1 LAASTGFS
9 LHNRNLRC
17 KVASNKK
24 DAEANAAAP
33 IRAGLCLGKG
43 VERRNTMLGMQE
55 PMAHNAAFRKI
66 DKSRHLAIVLITR
79 SLDVNGAGRAMLLSQ
94 LPVLIAGAL
103 IFAICWVLS
112 AIELTVWQTGL
123 AVALIAVIYA
133 AAFFVYLR
141 LNV

>member
-1 LAASTGFS
+1 L
-9 LHNRNLRC
+9 LRQGRGTLQYH
-17 KVASNKK
+17 V
-24 DAEANAAAP
+24 
-33 IRAGLCLGKG
+33 
-43 VERRNTMLGMQE
+43 GMQE
-55 PMAHNAAFRKI
+55 PMADEAAFCKT

-79 SLDVNGAGRAMLLSQ
+79 SLDVNGEGRAMLLSQ

-103 IFAICWVLS
+103 IFAICLVLS

>member
-1 LAASTGFS
+1 
-9 LHNRNLRC
+9 
-17 KVASNKK
+17 
-24 DAEANAAAP
+24 
-33 IRAGLCLGKG
+33 
-43 VERRNTMLGMQE
+43 MQE
-55 PMAHNAAFRKI
+55 PMADEAAFCKT

-79 SLDVNGAGRAMLLSQ
+79 SLDVNGEGRAMLLSQ

-103 IFAICWVLS
+103 IFAICLVLS

-141 LNV
+141 LNA